1 MIAVRP
7 WLVVMT
13 HKTGIIY
20 IILTL
25 TRLIL
30 GAFQNCEERLLASS
44 CLSVRPY
51 VCVSV
56 RPHGTTHLPLDG
68 VSWNL
73 IGEYLFKSIEKIEVW
88 LKSDNNNGYFTW
100 RSTYIY
106 DISLNSSY
114 NENFFR
120 QNLYRKAKDI
130 LCWITFFPENHS
142 VYEIMWKNIVEPNMP
157 QMTRGIIRLMP
168 FSCWI
173 TKARGTHS

>member
-30 GAFQNCEERLLASS
+30 RRFPKLRRATISFVM
-44 CLSVRPY
+44 SVCPY

-73 IGEYLFKSIEKIEVW
+73 IVEYFFKSIEKIEVW
-88 LKSDNNNGYFTW
+88 LKSDNNNSYFTW

-130 LCWITFFPENHS
+130 LCSIHFFSENHS
-142 VYEIMWKNIVEPNMP
+142 VYEIMWKNIVEPDRP

-173 TKARGTHS
+173 TKARDTHS